1 MSHLFGGGIGVTQVF
16 FVALG
21 ALVAVLISAIA
32 EVLRAGVTGR
42 RSREHFRQM
51 LRQELPEVTAI
62 VERLAAE
69 AMLSGGVIPIA
80 RLDELETALRGLY
93 DRHAEPGA
101 ALNNT
106 LLRRE
111 VKSFLRNVSLAA
123 SSARTVES
131 LATHAMARHDSSL
144 NAFFADRRQQSLQE
158 LRRLSEQTRG
168 LCDRAEELR

>member
-1 MSHLFGGGIGVTQVF
+1 MELERPRRTTRVPHSMSHLFGGGIGVTQVF

-80 RLDELETALRGLY
+80 RLDELET
-93 DRHAEPGA
+93 
-101 ALNNT
+101 
-106 LLRRE
+106 
-111 VKSFLRNVSLAA
+111 
-123 SSARTVES
+123 
-131 LATHAMARHDSSL
+131 
-144 NAFFADRRQQSLQE
+144 
-158 LRRLSEQTRG
+158 
-168 LCDRAEELR
+168 